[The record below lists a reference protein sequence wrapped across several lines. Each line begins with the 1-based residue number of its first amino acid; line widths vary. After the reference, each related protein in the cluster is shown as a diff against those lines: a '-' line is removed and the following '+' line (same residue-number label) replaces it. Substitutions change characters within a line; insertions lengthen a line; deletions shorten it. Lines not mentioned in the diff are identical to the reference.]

1 MAEKALAVANNYWHR
16 EFGRAL
22 RYIYR
27 DFEIISDQKL
37 TVKSSIFPNPLYFYG
52 NKTNQSLDR
61 QRF

>member
-27 DFEIISDQKL
+27 DFEIISDRKL
-37 TVKSSIFPNPLYFYG
+37 TVKSSVFSKPACTFTVTKLT
-52 NKTNQSLDR
+52 KV
-61 QRF
+61 